1 MIKLEVKFVS
11 GEGGFAS
18 DPLTYTQLKRTDK
31 VALYERS
38 RDGKVKDYEVFFI
51 KVDPKGKVQKFPNG
65 VTKVLEDD
73 REKYATS
80 SQFGFIAWSF
90 NSLGAAERRFEEL
103 CKEANTPEEE
113 EEESKE
119 LTIPVGEFTVGEFA
133 SKNDVN
139 YATAFLFIKD
149 AVDNKKTIKFL
160 REERRAAK
168 GKPSKIFS
176 KA

>member
-1 MIKLEVKFVS
+1 MIKLEPTFVS

-18 DPLTYTQLKRTDK
+18 DPLTYRQVKRTDK

-51 KVDPKGKVQKFPNG
+51 KVEPKGKVMKFPGG

-73 REKYATS
+73 REKYPS
-80 SQFGFIAWSF
+80 SGQFGFVAWSF
-90 NSLGAAERRFEEL
+90 NSLIAAERRFEQLE
-103 CKEANTPEEE
+103 KEANLPEEE
-113 EEESKE
+113 EESPKE
-119 LTIPVGEFTVGEFA
+119 LTIPIGEFTVGEFA
-133 SKNDVN
+133 EKNDVN

-149 AVDNKKTIKFL
+149 AVEKKTINFL

-168 GKPSKIFS
+168 GKPSKIFA